1 MATYIPGV
9 QSYMP
14 ELKTFTPDYKFL
26 SAVLDTKTTR
36 YNTNYK
42 QLNDLYSKVVYADLS
57 RGDTK
62 EQRNQYIEDLAPKL
76 EKVSGMD
83 LSMQQN
89 VDAARGLFKPFYE
102 DDLIIRDLVTTKT
115 YQKNVKYANDLK
127 NSTDAERRRMYWDT
141 GVKAM
146 NYRMEDFI
154 NADPNEALTMP
165 LPTYVEDADLYN
177 RAQKILADSGY
188 KDGIIQEMP
197 DEKGRFIIRR
207 KNGDLLT
214 GPALDYIK
222 NAFANDPIIKDAYYT
237 QAFVQSRDAA
247 AAGIQ
252 AGQFANVEEG
262 QRAWASTKIAEYE
275 ALLRQKQKEDEK
287 KMAGLKGSNQSWQK
301 FNAKVG
307 VIPGSKNEADMKRQQ
322 ALASIFGQSMA
333 QTNNLLQT
341 AQVSQDGA
349 STQELLNRAYNIM
362 LNTDIN
368 KDLIA
373 AARDF
378 SKMGQEL
385 IYKGETAEY
394 ARERDFAYFKAEE
407 KIRQDNK
414 IAIEEL
420 KATLEGGG
428 IGDPLGDLSV
438 KVTYDDAKTVDVKNA
453 NIPEINRLTVVKYN
467 DENTD
472 LMANFLIEHAKATQG
487 DNANNQYTI
496 TLKDQNGQ
504 DVVHTLAPGTASSKS
519 GDTLYE
525 LLHKKNAQGEY
536 IYASQIADLYSK
548 ANEEVN
554 GQPTADKPNPFLEK
568 YPSNQKEYNDL
579 KARSKQINT
588 RRELLA
594 DAQQREYDHYQK
606 AYELATAGGVEAD
619 DFDAVKT
626 ARNLGL
632 DFDIFDRQN
641 NTVLSETEFVNKYI
655 QAARAGNI
663 KNADEWFSI
672 DDPNYMKDEVIVEMV
687 MTKQPEGPWIE
698 EPRSRNTGRRIF
710 DTQEATKDA
719 KKIYGAMRDVLNKT
733 QNDSYNMTA
742 DEGAGKGTVPTTFQS
757 FNMVA
762 ALRGQPA
769 IGSASEVVQNP
780 TYSVDIEPTTFRSDG
795 DAIMFTRDLI
805 NQYNTTPKQNSG
817 IVLGEV
823 DEDSDLNS
831 IDDLGLRI
839 FEAYI
844 QDIKAY
850 STNPKL
856 GKAEDR
862 PQAKLS
868 YSPVFGLPEGE
879 KKYGAYSLV
888 INESW
893 LKKNFPDSFATSNS
907 NYNQQE
913 IGKYTKISFT
923 FDKEQDISVRREGQ
937 YNFSAV
943 LNQINNTAGHQY
955 INNIEQGGMLRI
967 TPELDGRYTLNITPQ
982 VYDPKIGAIVE
993 SQDIITRD
1001 LSKWMQTNGINDL
1014 DLAANR
1020 FIVEYLEPLAKQNRE
1035 AQKKD
1040 AKINKAQ

>member
-1 MATYIPGV
+1 
-9 QSYMP
+9 MP

-262 QRAWASTKIAEYE
+262 QRAWASTKIVEYE
-275 ALLRQKQKEDEK
+275 ALLREKQTKEEK
-287 KMAGLKGSNQSWQK
+287 KMADLKGSNQSWQK

-407 KIRQDNK
+407 KIRQNNK

-420 KATLEGGG
+420 KAKLEGGG
-428 IGDPLGDLSV
+428 IGDPLGDLGV
-438 KVTYDDAKTVDVKNA
+438 KVAYDDAKTVDVKNA
-453 NIPEINRLTVVKYN
+453 NIPEINRLSVVKYN

-619 DFDAVKT
+619 DFDDVTTFKK
-626 ARNLGL
+626 LGL
-632 DFDIFDRQN
+632 DNVFPNGIFDEEN
-641 NTVLSETEFVNKYI
+641 NRILSETEFVNKFVA
-655 QAARAGNI
+655 AARSGKI
-663 KNADEWFSI
+663 KNDDEWGWDSEDENYRGTITTWHGSGSI
-672 DDPNYMKDEVIVEMV
+672 KDGTRYSTQHVGFIRDEAVE
-687 MTKQPEGPWIE
+687 
-698 EPRSRNTGRRIF
+698 
-710 DTQEATKDA
+710 DA
-719 KKIYGAMRDVLNKT
+719 KEVYAAMRGVLNKT

-757 FNMVA
+757 FNMAA

-780 TYSVDIEPTTFRSDG
+780 TYSVDVEPTTFRSDG

>member
-26 SAVLDTKTTR
+26 SAVLDTKTNR

-62 EQRNQYIEDLAPKL
+62 EQRNQYIENLAPKL

-102 DDLIIRDLVTTKT
+102 DDLIVRDLVTTKT
-115 YQKNVKYANDLK
+115 YQKNIKYANDLK
-127 NSTDAERRRMYWDT
+127 NSTDADRRRMYWDT

-177 RAQKILADSGY
+177 RAQKILEESGFADGV
-188 KDGIIQEMP
+188 IQEMP

-207 KNGDLLT
+207 KNGDLIAGDAYKYIT
-214 GPALDYIK
+214 NAL
-222 NAFANDPIIKDAYYT
+222 ANDPKIKDAYYT
-237 QAFVQSRDAA
+237 QAFVQSRNAA

-252 AGQFANVEEG
+252 AGQFANIEEG

-275 ALLRQKQKEDEK
+275 ALLREKQKEDEK
-287 KMAGLKGSNQSWQK
+287 KMAALKGSNQSWQK

-341 AQVSQDGA
+341 AQVPQEGS

-362 LNTDIN
+362 MNTEMN
-368 KDLIA
+368 KDLIN

-394 ARERDFAYFKAEE
+394 ARERDFEYFKLEE
-407 KIRQDNK
+407 KIRQDNRE
-414 IAIEEL
+414 AIEKL
-420 KATLEGGG
+420 KAGLKGGG
-428 IGDPLGDLSV
+428 IGDPLDDLNV
-438 KVTYDDAKTVDVKNA
+438 KVSYDDAKTVDVKNA
-453 NIPEINRLTVVKYN
+453 DIPEINRLTVVKYN
-467 DENTD
+467 DENTG
-472 LMANFLIEHAKATQG
+472 LMADFLIEHAKATQEDKG
-487 DNANNQYTI
+487 DNKYTI

-504 DVVHTLAPGTASSKS
+504 DVVHTLAPGTPSSNS

-548 ANEEVN
+548 ANDEVN
-554 GQPTADKPNPFLEK
+554 KQATDDKPNSFLET
-568 YPSNQKEYNDL
+568 YPNSQKEYQRL
-579 KARSKQINT
+579 KASSREINT
-588 RRELLA
+588 RRDLLA
-594 DAQQREYDHYQK
+594 DAQQREYEHYQK
-606 AYELATAGGVEAD
+606 SYELATADGVEAD
-619 DFDAVKT
+619 DYNKVTTLK
-626 ARNLGL
+626 NLGL
-632 DFDIFDRQN
+632 DFDIFDKQN

-655 QAARAGNI
+655 QAARAGKI
-663 KNADEWFSI
+663 KNDDEWLSW
-672 DDPNYMKDEVIVEMV
+672 DDPNYMKDETKTVEKMGSDEFGIP
-687 MTKQPEGPWIE
+687 T
-698 EPRSRNTGRRIF
+698 PRYETISTGRRVF

-719 KKIYGAMRDVLNKT
+719 KEVYAAMRGVLNKT
-733 QNDSYNMTA
+733 QNDSYNTTA
-742 DEGAGKGTVPTTFQS
+742 DEGAGKGTVPTAFQS
-757 FNMVA
+757 FNMAA

-780 TYSVDIEPTTFRSDG
+780 TYSVDIEPTTFRGDG

-805 NQYNTTPKQNSG
+805 NQYNITPKANSG

-823 DEDSDLNS
+823 NEDSDLNS
-831 IDDLGLRI
+831 IDDLGKRI
-839 FEAYI
+839 FETYI
-844 QDIKAY
+844 QDLKAY
-850 STNPKL
+850 SKNPKL
-856 GKAEDR
+856 GKDEAR

-879 KKYGAYSLV
+879 KKYGAYSLT
-888 INESW
+888 INETW
-893 LKKNFPDSFATSNS
+893 LKKNFPDTFATSNS
-907 NYNQQE
+907 AYNQQE
-913 IGKYTKISFT
+913 IAKYTKISFT
-923 FDKEQDISVRREGQ
+923 FDKEKDISVRREGQ

-955 INNIEQGGMLRI
+955 VDNIEQGGSIRI

-982 VYDPKIGAIVE
+982 VYDPKQGAIVM
-993 SQDIITRD
+993 SQNTMTED
-1001 LSKWMQTNGINDL
+1001 LSKWMEKNGTSDL
-1014 DLAANR
+1014 DYAANW
-1020 FIVEYLEPLAKQNRE
+1020 FITNYLMPLAEQNRE

-1040 AKINKAQ
+1040 AKINKGQ